1 MKSKN
6 ISSVLL
12 FFLLVSGSIFG
23 QTSQEKIQILEQQLE
38 LLKKELQELKNY
50 LKEKENPASSSLPH
64 AGITQPSK
72 RALSKPPNQ
81 KKKKS
86 DPNEFRVY
94 WKDGIRMDSSN
105 KHVKIRIGGRIMNDW
120 AFVNTDNSMVES
132 MENLAGGTEFRRARL
147 YTSGVLYNRFEYKAE
162 YDFSAIS
169 GPFKDVY
176 IGFRE
181 IPVLGKF
188 RVGNF
193 KEPFGLEELT
203 SSNNITFLERSSGA
217 VFSPP
222 RNVGMAFQNSILN
235 GNITYSAGV
244 FRESANTGESVGSGG
259 PNITGRVTA
268 LPIYDEKGRKLLHIG
283 GAFSHQGAPLALARF
298 SSRPE
303 AHLLPKFVST
313 PNMET
318 SSYNILGLE
327 MAAVSGPFSV
337 QTEYMKASVNS
348 ISNNDPN
355 FSGFYVFGSYFLTG
369 ENRHYSKSKG
379 AFNRIRPNK
388 PFLDDVGMGAWEIA
402 ARFSKLN
409 LNNGLIQ
416 GGEMSNVTLGLN
428 WYMNPYSRIMW
439 NYVASD
445 VLGSGKANILQIRFK
460 IDF

>member
-1 MKSKN
+1 MKPNN
-6 ISSVLL
+6 ICSVLL
-12 FFLLVSGSIFG
+12 FCLLVSGSIFA
-23 QTSQEKIQILEQQLE
+23 QTSEEKIQILEQQLE
-38 LLKKELQELKNY
+38 LLKKEIQELKNY
-50 LKEKENPASSSLPH
+50 LKKKKSPASNSLPH
-64 AGITQPSK
+64 VGIIQPSK
-72 RALSKPPNQ
+72 RSLSKPQDQQ
-81 KKKKS
+81 KKKP

-94 WKDGIRMDSSN
+94 WKDGIRMDSAN
-105 KHVKIRIGGRIMNDW
+105 KHAKIRIGGRIMNDW
-120 AFVNTDNSMVES
+120 AFVNAENSMVES
-132 MENLAGGTEFRRARL
+132 IGDLAGGTEFRRAQL

-162 YDFSAIS
+162 YNFSSIA

-176 IGFRE
+176 IGFRG

-188 RVGNF
+188 RIGHF

-217 VFSPP
+217 VFTPS
-222 RNVGMAFQNSILN
+222 RNVGMAFQNSVLD
-235 GNITYSAGV
+235 GKITYSAGG
-244 FRESANTGESVGSGG
+244 FHESANTGESVGSGG

-268 LPIYDEKGRKLLHIG
+268 LPIYEDKGRKILHIG
-283 GAFSHQGAPLALARF
+283 GAFSHQGAPLKLVRF

-303 AHLLPKFVST
+303 SHLLPRFVST
-313 PNMET
+313 SNMET

-348 ISNNDPN
+348 ISSSDPY

-369 ENRHYSKSKG
+369 ENRRYSKSNG
-379 AFNRIRPNK
+379 AFDRVRPNRYF
-388 PFLDDVGMGAWEIA
+388 PDNMGMGAWEIA

-409 LNNGLIQ
+409 LNNGLVQ
-416 GGEMSNVTLGLN
+416 GGEMSNFTLGLN

-439 NYVASD
+439 NYVSSN